1 MCCVF
6 GTAERLAIN
15 SLYCRPTR
23 GGGRAE
29 GVGEGVA
36 RPKGGEVAS
45 EARTGGRHVPA
56 T

>member
-6 GTAERLAIN
+6 GTAEKLAIN
-15 SLYCRPTR
+15 SRHCRPTLR
-23 GGGRAE
+23 GSRAE